1 MSKLNMRKN
10 LQDRELKNNSI
21 SKSSTVIEMIM
32 VLISKDFSSRHM
44 MLLKSTKKLTRRKTE
59 IIL

>member
-1 MSKLNMRKN
+1 MRKN